1 MTMGKEEIFWG
12 WFKTNSA
19 TYYHLNKLSDIKEK
33 EDLLE
38 KFLKELHKYCDK
50 LFFEI
55 GGIPNEVQ
63 ELIISAAG
71 NKDYFDKVERLV
83 AKAPKIHGWQIVA
96 FKPAM
101 GIDFVTKYEDVK
113 LDPQQIWFLPLENE
127 NDPEELGLKVC
138 LPNYNPKKE
147 KVFIAGCYQLF
158 DTILGEKSAAL
169 DIKHVEVDILPNKP
183 EEKGLIELTELQKYV
198 FWRKTKAKQKK

>member
-1 MTMGKEEIFWG
+1 MGKEETFWA
-12 WFKTNSA
+12 WFKTNSDK
-19 TYYHLNKLSDIKEK
+19 YYHLNQLSDVKEK
-33 EDLLE
+33 ENLLE
-38 KFLKELHKYCDK
+38 IFLKQLHIYCDN

-55 GGIPNEVQ
+55 GGIANEVQ

-83 AKAPKIHGWQIVA
+83 AKAPKMHDWQIVA
-96 FKPAM
+96 FKPSM
-101 GIDFVTKYEDVK
+101 GIDFVSEYEDVK
-113 LDPQQIWFLPLENE
+113 LDPKQIWFLPLENE
-127 NDPEELGLKVC
+127 NDPKELGLRIC

-169 DIKHVEVDILPNKP
+169 DIQHVEVNRLPNKP
-183 EEKGLIELTELQKYV
+183 EEKGLIELTELQKYIS
-198 FWRKTKAKQKK
+198 WRKTKAKSRN